1 MWKTTMGE
9 EGFGKGLKRESKDES
24 HLSEV
29 RAQGC
34 QEEQWC

>member
-1 MWKTTMGE
+1 MGE